1 MPLNL
6 HLLRLFA
13 TVAETGSFS
22 RATTVLNLSQ
32 PAISQGVRDFELQLG
47 CRLLDRSPKGV
58 KPTREGRAL
67 MRHARSVFAAERAA
81 EEELKSLRGLDSG
94 SLRIGASTTIA
105 TYLLPEYLGQFHQT
119 YPGIDLHLVSANT
132 RDIADLMLRHEI
144 EIALVEGPVEDDG
157 LLSEPWQTDIMTMIA
172 APSHP
177 FAREDAPID
186 PARLAEELLV
196 IREPG
201 SGSREVVNQALSAH
215 AIQPSRTL
223 EVGSTEAIKQ
233 LVAAGVGVLD
243 RFQSRGEGSGSAATV
258 KNDRDRGRRHRTN
271 TVAVEG
277 SRSALDPGRR
287 RIQENR
293 LTEHPGSGEHI
304 KPPNQGGHE
313 KLGAACSDAGENPCR
328 DDGKGQHPEQCHAE
342 PRKKAR
348 RVMRCLFR
356 AQGDAVG
363 RDPIT
368 KRIIKLV

>member
-105 TYLLPEYLGQFHQT
+105 TYLLPEYLGQFHRT

-132 RDIADLMLRHEI
+132 RDIADLMLGHEI
-144 EIALVEGPVEDDG
+144 EIALVEGPVDDDG

-177 FAREDAPID
+177 LAREDAPID

-201 SGSREVVNQALSAH
+201 SGSREVVNQALSAY

-233 LVAAGVGVLD
+233 LVAAGVGVSIV
-243 RFQSRGEGSGSAATV
+243 SRAAVKDQVALQRLKMIEIAGVAIERTLWQLTVSGRLSIPAADVFKKIIAPNTPVRASTSSRRTKAAT
-258 KNDRDRGRRHRTN
+258 KN
-271 TVAVEG
+271 
-277 SRSALDPGRR
+277 
-287 RIQENR
+287 
-293 LTEHPGSGEHI
+293 
-304 KPPNQGGHE
+304 
-313 KLGAACSDAGENPCR
+313 
-328 DDGKGQHPEQCHAE
+328 
-342 PRKKAR
+342 
-348 RVMRCLFR
+348 
-356 AQGDAVG
+356 
-363 RDPIT
+363 
-368 KRIIKLV
+368 